1 MIGNAVQQSLDTK
14 LGMYMIAAVHTGEQ
28 GSIPALS
35 EQSSE
40 ILPARPVALDQAG
53 TLRWWRPY
61 GACFLIIGLSFAT
74 DAILPRGATAA
85 IGYCLVPVLAG
96 VLRRLQIL
104 VILTAICTLLTWVGY
119 FLEPAGGFWW
129 ASAFDRAM
137 VTAVL
142 WLTLLLVWRRIVAQ
156 IAAAKKA
163 EALRVAV
170 QELRRSNAELQDFSS
185 VISHDI
191 RGPLASI
198 SLAASILSKQP
209 AVQSDEK
216 CNEWTD
222 SIVAEVSHVCNLIER
237 LLDYAR
243 VGADKIELSE
253 CNCETVFDS
262 VRQSLRAELEN
273 AGAELAHDPLPSLRA
288 DPALMAEL
296 FQNLIENSIKYCGSN
311 RPRIHVSATP
321 TKEGWLFSVRDNG
334 LGMSASDAARVFDR
348 FYQAAQCS
356 DGIGLGLATCKR
368 IVERHGGYIGVQS
381 EPGRGSTFSFLIPN
395 SGKT

>member
-1 MIGNAVQQSLDTK
+1 MG
-14 LGMYMIAAVHTGEQ
+14 MIAAVPTGEKAAT
-28 GSIPALS
+28 PLPS
-35 EQSSE
+35 EQISE
-40 ILPARPVALDQAG
+40 IPPTRLIRLDQAG
-53 TLRWWRPY
+53 RVPWLLPY
-61 GACFLIIGLSFAT
+61 GACFLIIALSFAT
-74 DAILPRGATAA
+74 DTILPRGATAA

-104 VILTAICTLLTWVGY
+104 VILTAICTVLTWVGY
-119 FLEPAGGFWW
+119 FLEPIGGFWW

-198 SLAASILSKQP
+198 SLVASILSKQP
-209 AVQSDEK
+209 AVKADEK
-216 CNEWTD
+216 CCEWTD
-222 SIVAEVSHVCNLIER
+222 SIVAEVSHLSHLIER
-237 LLDYAR
+237 LLAYAR
-243 VGADKIELSE
+243 VGAGKVELSE

-262 VRQSLRAELEN
+262 VRQSLRAALEK
-273 AGAELAHDPLPSLRA
+273 AGAELGHDPLPSLRA

-296 FQNLIENSIKYCGSN
+296 FQNLIENSIKYRGSN
-311 RPRIHVSATP
+311 PPRIHVSAAP
-321 TKEGWLFSVRDNG
+321 TKEGWLFSFRDNG
-334 LGMSASDAARVFDR
+334 IGMSANDAARVFDR
-348 FYQAAQCS
+348 FYQAAQYS

-368 IVERHGGYIGVQS
+368 IVERHGGYIAVQS
-381 EPGRGSTFSFLIPN
+381 EPDRGSIFSFLIPN
-395 SGKT
+395 PGTS